1 MDNTTT
7 ITFRSQSRSVSVKA
21 PASGYRANPEINQKV
36 SVSGGGTIYT
46 TDFGGETQKLQ
57 VQLRRLTRTEYT
69 ALKEFILTT
78 CRGSAFSFDLTDYQG
93 THQNLHYI
101 SGLEGAEL
109 HRGDLFTVT
118 LQLQK
123 STDQSLR
130 LEQNL
135 ITNPNLKVNPDG
147 NIEGWGIFNS
157 WAYKHDIP
165 DTTPATLRNQITTLE
180 GSQVIQVLEITEN
193 DRDNEKIITS
203 EKISLTNYQHTVSAR
218 MNRVVGARTCSLF
231 ISFFEGNNEL
241 FAHAQR
247 TGWVSSDDPFFV
259 FGRKTSQDENDAWGS
274 YSIVFGPGINTYVP
288 PTADS
293 FKVGAFIAQAGDAP
307 EPFAVVLM
315 INGFSVVVS
324 P

>member
-7 ITFRSQSRSVSVKA
+7 ITFRSQSRSVRVKA

-57 VQLRRLTRTEYT
+57 VQLRRLTRTEYA

-109 HRGDLFTVT
+109 HRGDLFNVT

-123 STDQSLR
+123 STDQSIR
-130 LEQNL
+130 LGQNL
-135 ITNPNLKVNPDG
+135 ITNPNLTLNSDG
-147 NIEGWGIFNS
+147 RTAEGWFHSVPSAMRNV
-157 WAYKHDIP
+157 DISE
-165 DTTPATLRNQITTLE
+165 DFA
-180 GSQVIQVLEITEN
+180 SSALEITEN
-193 DRDNEKIITS
+193 DASGEAILHSQKFPIVDLR
-203 EKISLTNYQHTVSAR
+203 YTVSAW
-218 MNRVVGARTCSLF
+218 MNRTAGTRGAAFAVEFYDADGTRIDPLSPPLPGTGWYGRGSSYYF
-231 ISFFEGNNEL
+231 GGIHGPSGNN
-241 FAHAQR
+241 
-247 TGWVSSDDPFFV
+247 TW
-259 FGRKTSQDENDAWGS
+259 KKGS
-274 YSIVFGPGINTYVP
+274 VTFGPGSTTYIP
-288 PTADS
+288 PAAQS
-293 FKVGAFIAQAGDAP
+293 FQTGTLIYTQSPGNHPVYDVGP
-307 EPFAVVLM
+307 VTCRVT
-315 INGFSVVVS
+315 GFSVIVT

>member
-7 ITFRSQSRSVSVKA
+7 ITFRAQSRSVRVKA

-109 HRGDLFTVT
+109 HRGDLFNVT

-123 STDQSLR
+123 STDQSIR
-130 LEQNL
+130 LGQNL
-135 ITNPNLKVNPDG
+135 ITNPNLTLNSDG
-147 NIEGWGIFNS
+147 RTAEGWNLGISPPTTTVRNV
-157 WAYKHDIP
+157 DISEDFAP
-165 DTTPATLRNQITTLE
+165 SALEVADADLLSETFMWSHKIPIVDLRYTL
-180 GSQVIQVLEITEN
+180 
-193 DRDNEKIITS
+193 
-203 EKISLTNYQHTVSAR
+203 SAW
-218 MNRVVGARTCSLF
+218 MNRTAGTRHCAIATEFLDANGANIAPEPGHREWPAYGTTYYYVGYTAAVSK
-231 ISFFEGNNEL
+231 NNTWEK
-241 FAHAQR
+241 F
-247 TGWVSSDDPFFV
+247 
-259 FGRKTSQDENDAWGS
+259 
-274 YSIVFGPGINTYVP
+274 SITFGPGSATYIP
-288 PTADS
+288 PAAQS
-293 FKVGAFIAQAGDAP
+293 FQTGFTILGSGTPASGPVTCR
-307 EPFAVVLM
+307 VT
-315 INGFSVVVS
+315 GFSVIVT

>member
-7 ITFRSQSRSVSVKA
+7 ITFRSQSRSVRVKA

-57 VQLRRLTRTEYT
+57 VQLRRLTRTEYA

-109 HRGDLFTVT
+109 HRGDLFNVT

-123 STDQSLR
+123 STDQSIR
-130 LEQNL
+130 LGQNL
-135 ITNPNLKVNPDG
+135 ITNPNLTLNPDG
-147 NIEGWGIFNS
+147 RTAEGWNLGAS
-157 WAYKHDIP
+157 P
-165 DTTPATLRNQITTLE
+165 PATTVRNVDISE
-180 GSQVIQVLEITEN
+180 DFAPSALEIADTDGDGEWFLYAQKFPIV
-193 DRDNEKIITS
+193 DLRYT
-203 EKISLTNYQHTVSAR
+203 LSAW
-218 MNRVVGARTCSLF
+218 MNRTAGTRGVAFNVEFYDADGTRIDPLSPPLPGTGWYGRGSSYYF
-231 ISFFEGNNEL
+231 GGIHGPGGNN
-241 FAHAQR
+241 
-247 TGWVSSDDPFFV
+247 TW
-259 FGRKTSQDENDAWGS
+259 KKGS
-274 YSIVFGPGINTYVP
+274 VTFGPGSTTYIP
-288 PTADS
+288 PAAQS
-293 FKVGAFIAQAGDAP
+293 FQVGTLIYTQSPGNHPVYDVGP
-307 EPFAVVLM
+307 VTCRVT
-315 INGFSVVVS
+315 GFSVIVT

>member
-57 VQLRRLTRTEYT
+57 VQLRRLTRTEYA

-123 STDQSLR
+123 STDQSIR
-130 LEQNL
+130 LGQNL
-135 ITNPNLKVNPDG
+135 ITNPNMTLNSDG
-147 NIEGWGIFNS
+147 RTIDGWDHNVSAAIRNV
-157 WAYKHDIP
+157 DISE
-165 DTTPATLRNQITTLE
+165 DFA
-180 GSQVIQVLEITEN
+180 SSALEITEN
-193 DRDNEKIITS
+193 DASGEAVLHSQKFPIVD
-203 EKISLTNYQHTVSAR
+203 LQYTVSAW
-218 MNRVVGARTCSLF
+218 MNRTAGTRGVCLAVLF
-231 ISFFEGNNEL
+231 YDADGTFIETSSSPPSTGWASRGTYYYFGVINGPGGNNTWKK
-241 FAHAQR
+241 FSV
-247 TGWVSSDDPFFV
+247 T
-259 FGRKTSQDENDAWGS
+259 
-274 YSIVFGPGINTYVP
+274 FGPGSTTYIP
-288 PTADS
+288 PAAQS
-293 FKVGAFIAQAGDAP
+293 FYVGTLIFTQSPGNHPVYDVGP
-307 EPFAVVLM
+307 VTYRVT
-315 INGFSVVVS
+315 GFSMIVT

>member
-7 ITFRSQSRSVSVKA
+7 ITFRSQSRSVRVKA

-57 VQLRRLTRTEYT
+57 VQLRRLTRTEYA

-109 HRGDLFTVT
+109 HRGDLFNVT

-123 STDQSLR
+123 STDQSIR
-130 LEQNL
+130 LGQNL
-135 ITNPNLKVNPDG
+135 ITNPNLTLNPDG
-147 NIEGWGIFNS
+147 RTAEGWNLGASPPATTVRNVDISEDFAPSALEIADTDGDGEWFLYAQKFPIVDLRYTLSAWMNRTAGTRGVAFNVEFYD
-157 WAYKHDIP
+157 ADGTRIA
-165 DTTPATLRNQITTLE
+165 TTPQPPATGWSGR
-180 GSQVIQVLEITEN
+180 GS
-193 DRDNEKIITS
+193 
-203 EKISLTNYQHTVSAR
+203 
-218 MNRVVGARTCSLF
+218 
-231 ISFFEGNNEL
+231 SFYMGGIHGPGGNN
-241 FAHAQR
+241 
-247 TGWVSSDDPFFV
+247 TW
-259 FGRKTSQDENDAWGS
+259 KKGS
-274 YSIVFGPGINTYVP
+274 VTFGPGSTTYIP
-288 PTADS
+288 PAAQS
-293 FKVGAFIAQAGDAP
+293 FQVGTLIYSQSPRNHPVHDVGP
-307 EPFAVVLM
+307 VTYRVT
-315 INGFSVVVS
+315 GFSVIVT

>member
-57 VQLRRLTRTEYT
+57 VQLRRLTRTEYA

-123 STDQSLR
+123 STDQSIR

-135 ITNPNLKVNPDG
+135 ITNPNLAIGTANIIDGWHLSNAFTTDSPDLTPPALRNIDISEDFGTRALEVVDTDPDSARLFFTEKFPIADYRYTISGRLNRTAG
-147 NIEGWGIFNS
+147 NRACYLYVVFFDADGGEIGLEGAESTGWGGGRGGTYYYPGYIGQG
-157 WAYKHDIP
+157 
-165 DTTPATLRNQITTLE
+165 AT
-180 GSQVIQVLEITEN
+180 
-193 DRDNEKIITS
+193 
-203 EKISLTNYQHTVSAR
+203 
-218 MNRVVGARTCSLF
+218 
-231 ISFFEGNNEL
+231 NNVWNL
-241 FAHAQR
+241 
-247 TGWVSSDDPFFV
+247 FFV
-259 FGRKTSQDENDAWGS
+259 T
-274 YSIVFGPGINTYVP
+274 FGPGSNTLVP
-288 PTADS
+288 PAAKSFEMGTFIYGGAVNTTCRFAD
-293 FKVGAFIAQAGDAP
+293 
-307 EPFAVVLM
+307 
-315 INGFSVVVS
+315 FSVIIT